1 MKSIKAIL
9 AIMLCSATV
18 GTQAQNAS
26 NQVGGD
32 ISMLPVYEQNNVAY
46 KDQNGVTQSDVLQF
60 FGNNGWNAER
70 VRLFVDPYSGVTHDA
85 TGVYQTLDYVK
96 ALGKRIKE
104 HGQSFMLDFHY
115 SDTWT
120 DPGKHALPK
129 SWEGLTV
136 EQLKTKIYDYTKDC
150 LQQLVAAGA
159 TPDYIQP
166 GNEITYGMLWPTGHI
181 WPGGGGQDGGTWENF
196 TDYLEQAIKACKEVC
211 PNAKIVIHTEMSKSS
226 NVTNFYRQLKNYTNV
241 SYDVIGLSYYPDYHN
256 DLATLNSLLNTL
268 EALYTDKEIMIVETG
283 YGYKWHLNKNSYDF
297 TSTWPLTEAGQKQF
311 AIDLINTLN
320 NHPKVTGLY
329 WWYPEDNGNGVKYN
343 DEWIS
348 WWNAALFN
356 HDTGKPYAAF
366 YELIKFRGVDPTG
379 IQTITTQHPTP
390 NTQHW
395 YTLSGQR
402 ISKPTQQGIYIH
414 NGKKVAIK

>member
-1 MKSIKAIL
+1 
-9 AIMLCSATV
+9 
-18 GTQAQNAS
+18 
-26 NQVGGD
+26 
-32 ISMLPVYEQNNVAY
+32 MLPVYEQNNVAY

-129 SWEGLTV
+129 SWEGLTA

-166 GNEITYGMLWPTGHI
+166 GNEITTGMLWPTGGINGHGDNS
-181 WPGGGGQDGGTWENF
+181 WDNF
-196 TDYLEQAIKACKEVC
+196 AAYLEQAIKACKEIC
-211 PNAKIVIHTEMSKSS
+211 PNAKIVLHTEMHNTSL
-226 NVTNFYRQLKNYTNV
+226 VTSFYRTIKNNYPNI
-241 SYDVIGLSYYPDYHN
+241 SYDVIGLSYYPEYHGTVS
-256 DLATLNSLLNTL
+256 TLEGVIRTL
-268 EALYTDKEIMIVETG
+268 EAVYSDKEIMIVETG
-283 YGYKWHLNKNSYDF
+283 HGIQWHIPSGNDSGYE
-297 TSTWPLTEAGQKQF
+297 LTEAGQKQF
-311 AIDLINTLN
+311 ATDLITMLN
-320 NHPKVTGLY
+320 KHPKVTGLY

-414 NGKKVAIK
+414 NGNKVVIK